1 MNAEVIKGHSTTQ
14 DKHNVAIGQSPLLLG
29 RSNADQTLIHMGCK
43 GQTAIVA
50 NHRIAFSHPQ
60 GVMGAIVKGW

>member
-1 MNAEVIKGHSTTQ
+1 MVGGHSKMQ

-29 RSNADQTLIHMGCK
+29 RSNADQTLIHMASQ
-43 GQTAIVA
+43 GQTAILA

-60 GVMGAIVKGW
+60 RVMGEIVKGL